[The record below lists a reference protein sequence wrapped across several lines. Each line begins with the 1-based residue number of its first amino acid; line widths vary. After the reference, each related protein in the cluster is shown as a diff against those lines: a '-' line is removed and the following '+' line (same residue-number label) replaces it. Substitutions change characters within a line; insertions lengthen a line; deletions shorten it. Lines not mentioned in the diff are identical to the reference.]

1 MNHALWSPSASRRPY
16 KLSDDSFVNPWTWH
30 CNNAVF
36 TTAATRLRGTHRE
49 KTIRSIALPWASERF
64 FQEGGN
70 SGFFQRQPKRFFHG
84 GPKLVKFHFT
94 HSKPRKKLFL
104 LKFNRK
110 RSKFQNPGGLQV
122 SSSAAHALCI
132 TQSDTQRTF
141 LRCMSS

>member
-1 MNHALWSPSASRRPY
+1 MPCDRP
-16 KLSDDSFVNPWTWH
+16 LPPDDHISFL
-30 CNNAVF
+30 
-36 TTAATRLRGTHRE
+36 TTASSTHEHGTATTRFLPLQQRGSEVHIGK

-104 LKFNRK
+104 
-110 RSKFQNPGGLQV
+110 
-122 SSSAAHALCI
+122 
-132 TQSDTQRTF
+132 
-141 LRCMSS
+141 